1 MDNNLDGFR
10 FQPNALSSRRFS
22 LEAALDSLKS
32 KLVEINEELD
42 MKEGF
47 CGTSCRRF
55 VNANGLNIVPEPAQ
69 IIGII
74 VTTLAKRISPLLVSP
89 TRSCSRG
96 QASPMH
102 HRSPQDLKL

>member
-42 MKEGF
+42 MKEG
-47 CGTSCRRF
+47 S
-55 VNANGLNIVPEPAQ
+55 VV
-69 IIGII
+69 
-74 VTTLAKRISPLLVSP
+74 
-89 TRSCSRG
+89 
-96 QASPMH
+96 H
-102 HRSPQDLKL
+102 HVGDL